1 MRSVSFAVALACLA
15 GCASNPRPTPA
26 ADVAQFAS
34 AIQFTQATES
44 DLTYRIGP
52 SDKLALKV
60 FQVPDLSYDEIFVD
74 AAGNLQLPLVGSIR
88 AAGLTTAELTDMI
101 AVALRQRYLRDPQ
114 VTVTVIEAASQKI
127 TVDGAV
133 TKPGVYKMQGDV
145 SLLQAIAMA
154 EGPTRIADLKS
165 VAVFRTVRDRSM
177 VAVFDLR
184 AIRSGQAADPSV
196 LGDDVI
202 VVDTSQM
209 SARMQDLLQALPAL
223 ASFFYYAQN

>member
-1 MRSVSFAVALACLA
+1 
-15 GCASNPRPTPA
+15 
-26 ADVAQFAS
+26 
-34 AIQFTQATES
+34 
-44 DLTYRIGP
+44 
-52 SDKLALKV
+52 
-60 FQVPDLSYDEIFVD
+60 
-74 AAGNLQLPLVGSIR
+74 
-88 AAGLTTAELTDMI
+88 
-101 AVALRQRYLRDPQ
+101 
-114 VTVTVIEAASQKI
+114 
-127 TVDGAV
+127 V

-223 ASFFYYAQN
+223 ASFFYYAQNKARRSKALGNHVSVRAGFLTQSPNGRDIRNSKHVRRWLRHSGLTGRPRFVDVRNEEPGRPGV

>member
-15 GCASNPRPTPA
+15 GCASNPRPAPA
-26 ADVAQFAS
+26 TGVAEFAS
-34 AIQFTQATES
+34 AVQFTQVTES

-74 AAGNLQLPLVGSIR
+74 ASGNLQLPLVGSIR
-88 AAGLTTAELTDMI
+88 AEGLTTAELTDTI
-101 AVALRQRYLRDPQ
+101 TVALRQRYLRDPQ

-127 TVDGAV
+127 TIDGAV

-165 VAVFRTVRDRSM
+165 VAVFRTVGDRSM

-184 AIRSGQAADPSV
+184 AIRSGQAVDPKV

-202 VVDTSQM
+202 VVDTSRM